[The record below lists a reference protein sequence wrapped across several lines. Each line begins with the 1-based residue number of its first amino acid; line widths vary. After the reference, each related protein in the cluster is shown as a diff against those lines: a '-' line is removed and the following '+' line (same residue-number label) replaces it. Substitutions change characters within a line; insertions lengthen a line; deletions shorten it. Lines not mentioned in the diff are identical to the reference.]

1 MPLVIKAAK
10 GGKLKIYGSDYP
22 TKDGTC
28 IRDYI
33 HVVDLAEAH
42 LKCIDF

>member
-1 MPLVIKAAK
+1 MKIF
-10 GGKLKIYGSDYP
+10 GKNYP

-33 HVVDLAEAH
+33 HLNDIAQGHIIVLNA
-42 LKCIDF
+42 F